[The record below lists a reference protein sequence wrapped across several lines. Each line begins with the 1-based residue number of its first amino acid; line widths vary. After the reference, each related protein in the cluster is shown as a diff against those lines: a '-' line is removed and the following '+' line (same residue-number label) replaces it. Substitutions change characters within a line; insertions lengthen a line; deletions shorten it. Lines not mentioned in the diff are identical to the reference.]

1 LSDIVIPKRITTA
14 LMNSLGS
21 GVTPRIGLEYIAV
34 GRKNEIETLLND
46 LVNIKEGGSVFR
58 LIVGRYGSGKS
69 FLLQIIRNYAME
81 RGYVVTDADLSPE
94 RKLCGNKGQGLAT
107 YRELVQNMST
117 KVRPDGG
124 ALSSVLE
131 KWIAQIQME
140 VMKEQ
145 NITASDPAFNAQV
158 ELRILEVVNGMDSM
172 VHGFDFAKVLTAYWE
187 GCKTG
192 NQEKKNSAL
201 KWFRGEF
208 STKTEAMSEL
218 GVRIIIDDN
227 TWFDY
232 IKLMSAFVRGIGYN
246 GFIVLLD
253 EGVNLYKISNTIARN
268 NNYEKL
274 LTIFNDTM
282 QGRSSGLGIYLC
294 GTPQFVEDN
303 RRGLFSYEAL
313 KTRLAT
319 TRFVKDGLRDMQSP
333 LIYLDR
339 ITNEEIYV
347 LLLKVLDIHQQ
358 HYGYTSTVTEENLVT
373 FMQAATRRIG
383 ADELLTPR
391 EIIRDF
397 IGILNILKQQSGMS
411 FEDLLS
417 GELFKTKAVNDD
429 DIFEDDSDDSAVFT
443 L

>member
-1 LSDIVIPKRITTA
+1 MSEVTIPKRVSTA
-14 LMNSLGS
+14 LINSIGS

-46 LVNIKEGGSVFR
+46 LTNIKEGGSIFR

-81 RGYVVTDADLSPE
+81 RNYIVTDADLSPE

-107 YRELVQNMST
+107 YRELIQNLST

-124 ALSSVLE
+124 ALSSILE
-131 KWIAQIQME
+131 KWISQVQME

-145 NITASDPAFNAQV
+145 NITASDPSFSSQV
-158 ELRILEVVNGMDSM
+158 EIRILQIINSMDSM
-172 VHGFDFAKVLTAYWE
+172 VHGFDFAKVMTTYWN

-192 NQEKKNSAL
+192 NQDIKSYAL
-201 KWFRGEF
+201 KWFRGEYT
-208 STKTEAMSEL
+208 TKTEANTEL

-232 IKLMSAFVRGIGYN
+232 IKLMSAFVKQIGYS
-246 GFIVLLD
+246 GFIMLVD
-253 EGVNLYKISNTIARN
+253 EGVNLYKISNSIARN

-282 QGRSSGLGIYLC
+282 QGRSNGLGIYLC

-319 TRFVKDGLRDMQSP
+319 TRFVKEGLRDMQSP
-333 LIYLDR
+333 IIHLDR
-339 ITNEEIYV
+339 ISNEEIYV
-347 LLLKVLDIHQQ
+347 LLLKVLDIHEQ
-358 HYGYTSTVTEENLVT
+358 HYNYKSTVTEDNLIA
-373 FMQAATRRIG
+373 FMQTVSKRVG

-397 IGILNILKQQSGMS
+397 IGILNIIKQQSNIS
-411 FEDLLS
+411 FENMLTGDI
-417 GELFKTKAVNDD
+417 FKTNPINENEIDNDD
-429 DIFEDDSDDSAVFT
+429 DDSAVFV